1 MNFQFSVLLQEN
13 KKLGHLLYPF
23 HLRTTGKDYLM
34 VADRL
39 SLANLDYYRNQ
50 LSESQIKII
59 ELVEEY
65 SDLQL
70 AKRFTNKKVNPRDFV
85 KNLDDEYVAKFVRPF
100 IEKQMAKCITLMAEA
115 DIKLFFRESQNI
127 VYLADMVEAEVE
139 PAEIVFNFVKQPG
152 ETHYF
157 QTIRHK
163 NRIINLTR
171 NSGKIIT
178 NDPCWLQLENKLYH
192 FTEKVDGKKLSI
204 FFNKEFIL
212 VPGRLEENYY
222 STFVKKCIQNFPV
235 HAEGFEIRDIKS
247 QIRPYLTLEH
257 DFEGLPGLHLTFNY
271 NEQVVNPIDSRQLF
285 VFQKNEKNNFLFE
298 IVRRDLQFENN
309 THQLLEEL
317 GLEKIRE
324 NKYLIRSNE
333 KIGWISDK
341 YNLVSWLN
349 VNAKVLIEKG
359 IFVDN
364 DFSEAR
370 YFMGEINMQI
380 RFDENNDWF
389 DVYAAAKFGDDFEIP
404 IIKLRKYLLEGIREY
419 PLPDGRVAI
428 LPEHWFE
435 KYADLILIGKY
446 RDDRFIIDRAKL
458 PLVNKSLGEFI
469 DIPASSYENRIAGLV
484 AKNHY
489 KIPSGLK
496 AELRSYQA
504 EGFQWLNVLRN
515 SNLGACLADDM
526 GLGKTLQTLSLL
538 LKFKNDTSKARTNDA
553 TMVNQQL
560 DLFSQPVAE
569 ETHFI
574 TTLIIMPSSLI
585 HNWQNEIQKFT
596 PTLKHLIYTGQ
607 QRADLVGKFEFTDII
622 LTTYGTVRNDI
633 QILEKK
639 IFGYVI
645 LDESQVIKNP
655 GSKIARSV
663 YRLNCAYRLAI
674 SGTPIENTLTD
685 LWSQMHF
692 LNKGLLG
699 DQSFFKKFYALPIE
713 KNNDT
718 EKLEKLQKLVKPFIL
733 RRTKIQVEKE
743 LPELSE
749 ELIFCEMTPMQQKTY
764 LNEKSSIRNY
774 ILENIEKQGVNKAA
788 FVVLQA
794 LTKLRQLANH
804 PVLIDETY
812 KFDSGKFTEVIRN
825 LETLLSAGH
834 KVLIFSSF
842 VKHLNLFST
851 YFEQHHIG
859 YSILIGETGDR
870 AKVVKEFQTDEHR
883 KVFLISTKAGGV
895 GLNLTQASY
904 VFLLEPWWNPAVENQ
919 AISRAHRIGQTKHVI
934 CYRFIS
940 LGTIE
945 EKIIRLQQKKSTLA
959 EIFIKSD
966 NPLKELGVSQINE
979 LMD

>member
-23 HLRTTGKDYLM
+23 HLRPTGKDYLM

-39 SLANLDYYRNQ
+39 STANLDYYRNQ
-50 LSESQIKII
+50 LSERQIKII

-85 KNLDDEYVAKFVRPF
+85 KNLDNDYVAKFVRPF
-100 IEKQMAKCITLMAEA
+100 IERQMAKCISLMALD
-115 DIKLFFRESQNI
+115 DIQLFIRENQNI
-127 VYLADMVEAEVE
+127 AYLTDMVEVEQE
-139 PAEIVFNFVKQPG
+139 PAEIVFNFVKLTG

-171 NSGKIIT
+171 NGGKIIT

-204 FFNKEFIL
+204 FFDKEFIL
-212 VPGRLEENYY
+212 VPERLEENYY
-222 STFVKKCIQNFPV
+222 STFVKKCIQSFPV
-235 HAEGFEIRDIKS
+235 HAEGFEILEIA
-247 QIRPYLTLEH
+247 QNIQPFLTFEH
-257 DFEGLPGLHLTFNY
+257 DFEGLPGLHLTFKY
-271 NEQVVNPIDSRQLF
+271 EEQWVNPAESKQMY
-285 VFQKNEKNNFLFE
+285 VFDKKENGNYRFGVL
-298 IVRRDLQFENN
+298 RRNADFENSI
-309 THQLLEEL
+309 HQILTDL

-324 NKYLIRSNE
+324 NKYLI
-333 KIGWISDK
+333 ISGGQTNQITDK
-341 YNLVSWLN
+341 YHLLSWLN
-349 VNAKVLIEKG
+349 NNSKTLAEKG
-359 IFVDN
+359 IRVENEISDAN
-364 DFSEAR
+364 
-370 YFMGEINMQI
+370 YFTGEISMQI
-380 RFDENNDWF
+380 RHEEKNDWF
-389 DVYAAAKFGDDFEIP
+389 DVYAVAKFEDFEIP
-404 IIKLRKYLLEGIREY
+404 IIKLRKYLIEGIREY
-419 PLPDGRVAI
+419 LLPNGQIAI

-435 KYADLILIGKY
+435 KYADFVQVAKY
-446 RDDRFIIDRAKL
+446 REGRMIVNRWEL
-458 PLVNKSLGEFI
+458 PLFDKALGEYI
-469 DIPASSYENRIAGLV
+469 DISASSYESRLAGLV
-484 AKNHY
+484 AKNKY
-489 KIPSGLK
+489 KIPAGLK

-504 EGFQWLNVLRN
+504 EGFQWLNAIRN
-515 SNLGACLADDM
+515 NKLGGCLADDM

-538 LKFKNDTSKARTNDA
+538 LKFKNDTVKEKNNPIPSTNG
-553 TMVNQQL
+553 QF
-560 DLFSQPVAE
+560 DLFSQSFADEKAAIPSLV
-569 ETHFI
+569 
-574 TTLIIMPSSLI
+574 IMPSSLI
-585 HNWQNEIQKFT
+585 HNWENEIRKFT

-607 QRADLVGKFEFTDII
+607 QRGDLVAKFEFIDII

-633 QILEKK
+633 QILEKLS
-639 IFGYVI
+639 FGYVI

-663 YRLNCAYRLAI
+663 YRLNCAHRLAI
-674 SGTPIENTLTD
+674 SGTPIENSLTD

-692 LNKGLLG
+692 LNRGLLG
-699 DQSFFKKFYALPIE
+699 EQSFFRKFYATPIE
-713 KNNDT
+713 KNSDVEKR
-718 EKLEKLQKLVKPFIL
+718 EKLFTIIRPFIL
-733 RRTKIQVEKE
+733 RRTKGQVEKE

-749 ELIFCEMTPMQQKTY
+749 EIIFCEMSPMQQQTY
-764 LNEKSSIRNY
+764 LTEKSSIRNY
-774 ILENIEKQGVNKAA
+774 ILENIEKQGVNKSAI
-788 FVVLQA
+788 VVLQA

-804 PVLIDETY
+804 PVLIDESY
-812 KFDSGKFTEVIRN
+812 KFDSGKFNEVIRN
-825 LETLLSAGH
+825 LETLLSEGH

-842 VKHLNLFST
+842 VKHLNLFSN
-851 YFEQHHIG
+851 YFDQHQIG
-859 YSILIGETGDR
+859 YSMLIGETSDR

-945 EKIIRLQQKKSTLA
+945 EKIIRLQQKKSNLA
-959 EIFIKSD
+959 EIFIRSD
-966 NPLKELGVSQINE
+966 NPLKEMNVSQIND
-979 LMD
+979 LVN